1 MEKKR
6 ILIVDDEKA
15 VRILLAEVLKPHGYK
30 IDVVE
35 NGVEAISHIDRR
47 SYDLIITDYMMPKMD
62 GLELTRRI
70 RSKYPSTP
78 ILVVTGNGPIHD
90 LLKSGAT
97 ACIMKPF
104 SILELQ
110 NMVKIILNKESEETG
125 LTPKF

>member
-6 ILIVDDEKA
+6 ILIADDEEI
-15 VRILLAEVLKPHGYK
+15 VRILLAEALRSYDYE
-30 IDVVE
+30 IDLVE
-35 NGVEAISHIDRR
+35 NGVEAMSHIDKK

-78 ILVVTGNGPIHD
+78 ILVVTGTGSVDD
-90 LLKSGAT
+90 LLKSGAM

-104 SILELQ
+104 NILELQ
-110 NMVKIILNKESEETG
+110 NMVKIILYMTH
-125 LTPKF
+125 

>member
-15 VRILLAEVLKPHGYK
+15 VRLLLAEALKCYDRH
-30 IDVVE
+30 IDLVE
-35 NGVEAISHIDRR
+35 NGVEAISHINRR

-70 RSKYPSTP
+70 KLKNPSTP
-78 ILVVTGNGPIHD
+78 ILIVTGNGPVYE

-97 ACIMKPF
+97 ACITKPF
-104 SILELQ
+104 NLFELQ
-110 NMVKIILNKESEETG
+110 NTVKVILNKG
-125 LTPKF
+125 R